1 MSHVTKHCLSTD
13 KHVEQGMEKSQL
25 LLLDGTSVC
34 DFGENLQD
42 SGDLLLDNLKN
53 PPNVLP
59 ALCDHDYITFN
70 ISTTQE
76 DTANTIENV
85 VPQLSMEASGESN
98 VFPFLFLNP
107 VTNIFWRAY

>member
-25 LLLDGTSVC
+25 LLLDGTSIC

-42 SGDLLLDNLKN
+42 SGDLLSDNLKN

-107 VTNIFWRAY
+107 VTNIF

>member
-1 MSHVTKHCLSTD
+1 MSHVTKHCLFTD
-13 KHVEQGMEKSQL
+13 KHMEQGVGKSQL
-25 LLLDGTSVC
+25 LLLDGTSMC
-34 DFGENLQD
+34 NLEEDLQD

-53 PPNVLP
+53 TPSVLS
-59 ALCDHDYITFN
+59 ASCDHNYITVN

-98 VFPFLFLNP
+98 IFPFFFLSP
-107 VTNIFWRAY
+107 VTNNF